1 MGEKGSLDLSPA
13 ERAAEYR
20 ALAEDMRSRAAVA
33 VNKEIRLSYLKM
45 AVDWLDMADRLEA
58 EYGKVSVVVDPALAE
73 LLRRDSS

>member
-1 MGEKGSLDLSPA
+1 MGEKGAFDLSPA

-20 ALAEDMRSRAAVA
+20 AFAEDMRSCAAVA
-33 VNKEIRLSYLKM
+33 LNKETRLGYLKM

-58 EYGKVSVVVDPALAE
+58 EYGKVSVVVDPDLAE